1 VTGLVARAVPL
12 PSRVVRDSG
21 DSATRV
27 RVIEAAVA
35 CILERG
41 FYRASSNEIAR
52 RAGVTWGVIQ
62 HHFGTREELLLAVLR
77 RDFDRFIA
85 GLHSAEIEGE
95 TTAQRLASLADL
107 VWSYY
112 GRPEYVATMQIQL
125 NLSRDPQCVQATIDA
140 MIELQERL
148 RHEWARLASQSA
160 AGGEA
165 LPAPLARS
173 VLRVFRGMA
182 VGEAIAFQGPDEV
195 VARIRSSDER
205 LADRMVVIEAL
216 ARSVDAVHT

>member
-1 VTGLVARAVPL
+1 
-12 PSRVVRDSG
+12 VRESG
-21 DSATRV
+21 DRATRT
-27 RVIEAAVA
+27 RVIDAAVA

-77 RDFDRFIA
+77 QDYGRFID
-85 GLHSAEIEGE
+85 GLGSTKLEGD
-95 TTAQRLASLADL
+95 TTAERLASLAEL

-125 NLSRDPQCVQATIDA
+125 NLSRDPQCLQATVDA
-140 MIELQERL
+140 MQELQEQL
-148 RHEWARLASQSA
+148 RDQWARLVSESA
-160 AGGEA
+160 AGG
-165 LPAPLARS
+165 APLPSALARA

-182 VGEAIAFQGPDEV
+182 IGDAIALHGPQQI
-195 VARIRSSDER
+195 VAHIPPTRQL
-205 LADRMVVIEAL
+205 LADRLVVIDAL
-216 ARSVDAVHT
+216 SAAIDGARAASPPRSA

>member
-1 VTGLVARAVPL
+1 VPE
-12 PSRVVRDSG
+12 SG
-21 DSATRV
+21 DSATRT
-27 RVIEAAVA
+27 RVLEAAVA

-77 RDFDRFIA
+77 DDYGRFIERLA
-85 GLHSAEIEGE
+85 DAEIKGE
-95 TTAQRLASLADL
+95 TTAERLASLADL

-112 GRPEYVATMQIQL
+112 GRPEYMATMQIQL

-140 MIELQERL
+140 MNELQESL
-148 RHEWARLASQSA
+148 RDEWARLASQSA
-160 AGGEA
+160 AGGEP

-182 VGEAIAFQGPDEV
+182 LGEAIAYHGPDQV
-195 VARIRSSDER
+195 LARISVSRDER
-205 LADRMVVIEAL
+205 LADREVVIDAL
-216 ARSVDAVHT
+216 ARSVDTTVPT

>member
-1 VTGLVARAVPL
+1 MT
-12 PSRVVRDSG
+12 
-21 DSATRV
+21 
-27 RVIEAAVA
+27 

-77 RDFDRFIA
+77 QDFDRFIERL
-85 GLHSAEIEGE
+85 GRAEIEGE
-95 TTAQRLASLADL
+95 TTAERLGSLAEL

-125 NLSRDPQCVQATIDA
+125 NLSRDPQCVQATIES
-140 MIELQERL
+140 MNELQERL
-148 RHEWARLASQSA
+148 RDEWARLANQSA
-160 AGGEA
+160 AGGEP

-182 VGEAIAFQGPDEV
+182 IGEAIAFHGPDQV
-195 VARIRSSDER
+195 VSRIPSPTGER
-205 LADRMVVIEAL
+205 LADRKVVIDAL
-216 ARSVDAVHT
+216 ARSVDTTVHT